1 MSTDASPL
9 PDDVALCHELIR
21 QQADT
26 IRLSQRKIEQLEHYL
41 EQLLR
46 RQFGPRRERLD
57 PRQLALF
64 EAAFEEGAEEESCGQ
79 VESKVEPATSQRKGG
94 GRRRLPAD
102 LPRQRVEHQLPE
114 AGLPCP
120 ECGEQRHKIGEEI
133 SEQLEFVP
141 ASLHVIQ
148 HVRFK
153 YACRSCQEHV
163 IMAGKP
169 AQPIDRGLPGPGLL
183 AYTITSKYS
192 DHLPLYRL
200 EDIFARHGVE
210 LSRSTMCA
218 WMRRSAELL
227 RPLYNLMVARVL
239 ASKIIWTDDTPVPV
253 LDRTLPKTRQGRF
266 WVYAGDD
273 RHPYSVYDYTASRS
287 RDGPEHFL
295 KGFQGYLQADAFA
308 GYDRLCAGPGVT
320 EVACWAH
327 ARRKF
332 YDART
337 TAPVLAHEALAR
349 IGQLYDVERR
359 AKEWSAVD
367 RGALRQRESV
377 ALLNSFGDWLV
388 EQKLR
393 VLPKSPGGQAIS
405 YALANWQ
412 ALCRYPEDGELSIDN
427 NLSERALRAQA
438 VGRKNWLFV
447 GSDNGGRTAAV
458 LFSMTASCKRH
469 GIDPFRYLADV
480 LRRLPT
486 TATDHVAE
494 LLPDIWSQT
503 HPNAARKRAA

>member
-1 MSTDASPL
+1 MSTDAVPL
-9 PDDVALCHELIR
+9 PDDMALCHELIR

-26 IRLSQRKIEQLEHYL
+26 IRESQRKIEQLQHYL

-46 RQFGPRRERLD
+46 RQFGQRRERFD
-57 PRQLALF
+57 PNQLPLF
-64 EAAFEEGAEEESCGQ
+64 EDGVEEPVAEDH
-79 VESKVEPATSQRKGG
+79 VASKEALASPRRRGG
-94 GRRRLPAD
+94 GRRRLPD
-102 LPRQRVEHQLPE
+102 HLPRQRIEYQLPE
-114 AGLPCP
+114 AELPCP
-120 ECGEQRHKIGEEI
+120 ECGERRQKIGEEV

-153 YACRSCQEHV
+153 YACRRCQEHV
-163 IMAGKP
+163 AMAAKA
-169 AQPIDRGLPGPGLL
+169 AQPIERGLPGPGLL
-183 AYTITSKYS
+183 VHTITSKYS

-200 EDIFARHGVE
+200 EDIFARHGME

-218 WMRRSAELL
+218 WMRQGAELL
-227 RPLYNLMVARVL
+227 RPLYELMVSRVL

-273 RHPYSVYDYTASRS
+273 RHPYSVYDYTASRN
-287 RDGPEHFL
+287 RDGPEQFL
-295 KGFQGYLQADAFA
+295 KDFSGYLQADAFS

-337 TAPVLAHEALAR
+337 TAPELAHEALAR

-359 AKEWSAVD
+359 AKEWSPEE
-367 RGALRQRESV
+367 RCLLRQSETLPV
-377 ALLNSFGDWLV
+377 LNALGDWLL
-388 EQKLR
+388 EHKLR
-393 VLPKSPGGQAIS
+393 VLPKSPLGPAIS

-412 ALCRYPEDGELSIDN
+412 ALCRYAGDGELTIDN

-447 GSDNGGRTAAV
+447 HRQRWPYGGSFVQHDGQLQAARNRSV
-458 LFSMTASCKRH
+458 
-469 GIDPFRYLADV
+469 P
-480 LRRLPT
+480 
-486 TATDHVAE
+486 
-494 LLPDIWSQT
+494 LPD
-503 HPNAARKRAA
+503 RRAAAAPNYAR